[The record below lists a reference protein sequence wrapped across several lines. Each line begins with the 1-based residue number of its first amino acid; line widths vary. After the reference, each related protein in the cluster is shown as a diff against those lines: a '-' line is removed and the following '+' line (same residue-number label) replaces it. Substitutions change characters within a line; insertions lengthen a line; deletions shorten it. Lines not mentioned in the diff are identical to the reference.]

1 MSYYPVPELVILLP
15 FLMDFIIDIPVSLSI
30 AIFFLLSL
38 FVCLLVL
45 QLFCVQLV
53 KGCKMDRNSKT
64 Q

>member
-38 FVCLLVL
+38 FVCLFVL